1 MTKAWRLMGHYNAET
16 QAYSACAGSL
26 QTSPFTPDFNGRL
39 VGVRTQVSGEA
50 ATSLVEHVQ
59 IKMTCNTFR
68 PGSIEFYGQ
77 GAGLQTAPAFPQN
90 PNDFA
95 VDQAVQAGVPIA
107 VEARNDV
114 ATAVTNSTFIY
125 GLFEIAG

>member
-1 MTKAWRLMGHYNAET
+1 MSKAWRLMGHYNAET
-16 QAYSACAGSL
+16 QAYSACAGVL
-26 QTSPFTPDFNGRL
+26 QTSPYTPDFSGRL
-39 VGVRTQVSGEA
+39 IGVRTQVSGEA

-59 IKMTCNTFR
+59 IRMTCNTFK
-68 PGSIEFYGQ
+68 PNAIEFYGQ
-77 GAGLQTAPAFPQN
+77 GAGLQTVPAFPQN

-95 VDQAVQAGVPIA
+95 VEQAVQAGVPIT

-125 GLFEIAG
+125 GLFEL